1 MALSHHGPRRKRRNP
16 QQIHHSNA
24 TYGRLILMLM
34 SVVSFLFGVV
44 NVYVWTR
51 SEEFLQ
57 QPPPMIKNEQKK
69 PNSKNIENVDRR
81 HHYHGSN
88 DTGRAR
94 VVRLLQNAG
103 VTDLSADTV
112 RLLPTWQQIT
122 DLYGSHPRILVLRRV
137 KGMITKLITVRPFVL
152 WCLRNDAFWE
162 AQACF
167 QQAPIWSP
175 PSSKRIA
182 TFRSAQLSMDAMPR
196 KNFLVFV
203 GKCREC
209 KGRREKRK
217 TE

>member
-57 QPPPMIKNEQKK
+57 QPPPMMRNDPKK
-69 PNSKNIENVDRR
+69 PTSKNIE
-81 HHYHGSN
+81 N

-103 VTDLSADTV
+103 VTDLSANIV

-122 DLYGSHPRILVLRRV
+122 DLYGSHPRILVH
-137 KGMITKLITVRPFVL
+137 
-152 WCLRNDAFWE
+152 
-162 AQACF
+162 
-167 QQAPIWSP
+167 P
-175 PSSKRIA
+175 PSQRHDNQTDHCT
-182 TFRSAQLSMDAMPR
+182 TFRAMVPPERRLLGSAGMFSTGTNLVTTLLK
-196 KNFLVFV
+196 KNCYIPQRAALY
-203 GKCREC
+203 
-209 KGRREKRK
+209 GRNASKELLGIRWQVP
-217 TE
+217 

>member
-51 SEEFLQ
+51 SEDFLQ
-57 QPPPMIKNEQKK
+57 QPPPMIKNEEKK
-69 PNSKNIENVDRR
+69 PTSKKIENVDRR
-81 HHYHGSN
+81 HHFHGSN

-122 DLYGSHPRILVLRRV
+122 DLYGSHPRILVH
-137 KGMITKLITVRPFVL
+137 
-152 WCLRNDAFWE
+152 
-162 AQACF
+162 
-167 QQAPIWSP
+167 P
-175 PSSKRIA
+175 PSQRHDNQTDHCT
-182 TFRSAQLSMDAMPR
+182 TFRAMVPPERRLLGSAGMFSTGTNLVTTLLK
-196 KNFLVFV
+196 KNCYIPQRAALY
-203 GKCREC
+203 
-209 KGRREKRK
+209 GRNASKELLGIRWQVP
-217 TE
+217 